1 MAKNS
6 SKTINWIC
14 AGIAAYFIGI
24 TIAGIIKRKKGVNGI
39 GWAQAYASKKR
50 ILPYFDYPGLIDYVY
65 IDLTERKGN
74 YVDARI
80 YFKSR
85 MPAMFWISKEDAR
98 WLSELCDKHDVE
110 FVAYNGNVSLPS
122 LHKKIV
128 MDFGTETER
137 LPRI

>member
-24 TIAGIIKRKKGVNGI
+24 TIAGAVKRRKGTSGI

-50 ILPYFDYPGLIDYVY
+50 ILSYFDYPGLIDKVF

-80 YFKSR
+80 YFKYR

-98 WLSELCDKHDVE
+98 WLSELCDQNDVD
-110 FVAYNGNVSLPS
+110 FDAWNGRDYIPS

>member
-1 MAKNS
+1 MTKKEKIS
-6 SKTINWIC
+6 L
-14 AGIAAYFIGI
+14 GIAVGAAAAVWFLERRLN
-24 TIAGIIKRKKGVNGI
+24 TKGTSGI

-50 ILPYFDYPGLIDYVY
+50 ILTYFDYPGLIDYVY